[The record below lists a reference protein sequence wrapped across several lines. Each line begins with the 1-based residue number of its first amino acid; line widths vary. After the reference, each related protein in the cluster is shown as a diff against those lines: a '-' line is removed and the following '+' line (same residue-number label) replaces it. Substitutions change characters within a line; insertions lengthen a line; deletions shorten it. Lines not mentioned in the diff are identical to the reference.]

1 MSVPAVDINGPI
13 ITGYGSALGWGRVSV
28 AGGDANY
35 TLLDTE
41 YNNRHLEFT
50 GALTTG
56 RNRVVPLTDGAEWV
70 VFNNTT
76 GGFAV
81 TVIGASGGGI
91 AVAAGKTAILRC
103 NGTAVLRVTADNP

>member
-1 MSVPAVDINGPI
+1 MSVPAVDINGPVI
-13 ITGYGSALGWGRVSV
+13 IGFGAALSLGRSSV

-41 YNNRHLEFT
+41 YNKRTLEFT
-50 GALTTG
+50 GALTAG

-70 VFNNTT
+70 VTNNTT
-76 GGFAV
+76 GGFAT
-81 TVIGASGGGI
+81 TVIGPSGTGI

-103 NGTAVLRVTADNP
+103 DSVNILRVTADNP